1 MTEQAQVTQVPSA
14 GPETDWVGL
23 ARDAYQAS
31 SSYFDANVRHQI
43 EADLRQAQGQHP
55 TGSKYL
61 ADKTRSR
68 LFRPKTRATIRKNEA
83 ACAEAFFTTND
94 VVAIKAEND
103 NDPVQQASAAVM
115 RELLQYRLTKTI
127 PWYLTLV
134 GAYQDAQTVGIAASY
149 QYWEYNAAKGIDR
162 PAVRLI
168 PVENLRFDPGAAW
181 TDPVGTSPYLIELI
195 PMYVGQVKARMRA
208 VDPKTG
214 APKWKTLPDATILTA
229 TTTYGDTIRMQRE
242 GQRTDSKYQP
252 QANSNFNV
260 VWVHKII
267 IEVDEVDY
275 VYYTLGCEHLLSDPL
290 PLKDV
295 YFHGRRP
302 YVIGTSVIETHKTYP
317 ASLPNLT
324 HDVQAEI
331 NEVANQRID
340 NVKLALNKRYFARRG
355 KQVDLRSVTRNVP
368 GSVTL
373 MQDTDDVKVVEFND
387 VTGSSY
393 KEQEVLNL
401 DFDDLAGTF
410 SGSSVQSN
418 RKLNETVGGMNLL
431 NTSANQVA
439 NYQLRTF
446 VETWVEPVL
455 RQLVLLEQH
464 YETDEV
470 LLALCGQAAQ
480 MQRFGFDAVT
490 DEMLLA
496 ETSLSVNVGMG
507 QTNPAE
513 QAKQFINGMTALK
526 DLLGDGAL
534 VKMGVE
540 VGEVIKEIFGK
551 LGYKDGSRFFSQE
564 AKDDPA
570 RQQMQASIDQLQQ
583 ALQAKMPPELLE
595 ATVRKLLAEADRVA
609 AETKSVQAEAVKRG
623 VEASFSA
630 MQGAEVIAAVPGVAP
645 IADELMRSAGYTAP
659 TPAGVDP
666 NYPQPGAPAAGLG
679 IEAVKNR
686 RSGIAFMPGDAS
698 TTVYPPEPPQPATPG
713 IGVRHGIQTQRPDSI
728 AQAAF
733 ADGGLIDDGDDD
745 GYDDVAVPVVVNNQ
759 NSGSGQYSPYDISRN
774 QVPDLMQG
782 GLVRMADGGMIRGA
796 GTGTSDSIAA
806 AAAGQPLAVSN
817 GEYRIPAAVVQALG
831 QDFFAHLVAQ
841 YHTPVGSG
849 SAAAPQPGQAPL
861 DLDQGDFI
869 VPADVV
875 QALGADFFDKLVE
888 MYGGMN

>member
-1 MTEQAQVTQVPSA
+1 MSEPVQATQVPWG
-14 GPETDWVGL
+14 GPDTDWLGL

-31 SSYFDANVRHQI
+31 SSYFDANVRSQI
-43 EADLRQAQGQHP
+43 EADLRQSQGQHP
-55 TGSKYL
+55 IGSKYL

-68 LFRPKTRATIRKNEA
+68 LFRPKTRAMIRKNEA

-103 NDPVQQASAAVM
+103 NDPQQQASAAVI

-134 GAYQDAQTVGIAASY
+134 GAFQDAQTVGIVASY
-149 QYWEYNAAKGIDR
+149 QYWEYNQVKGIDK
-162 PAVRLI
+162 PCVRLLPI
-168 PVENLRFDPGAAW
+168 ENLRFDPAASW

-195 PMYVGQVKARMRA
+195 PMYVGQVKARMRNP
-208 VDPKTG
+208 DPKTG
-214 APKWKTLPDATILTA
+214 APRWHELPDSVILTA

-242 GQRTDSKYQP
+242 GQRTDSKYQQ

-260 VWVHKII
+260 VWVHKVIL
-267 IEVDEVDY
+267 EVDEVDY
-275 VYYTLGCEHLLSDPL
+275 VYYTLGCDHMLSDPV
-290 PLKDV
+290 PLREV

-302 YVIGTSVIETHKTYP
+302 YVVGTCVVETHKIYP
-317 ASLPNLT
+317 ASLPHLT

-340 NVKLALNKRYFARRG
+340 NVKLALNKRYFARRN

-373 MQDTDDVKVVEFND
+373 MQDVDDVKVVEFND

-431 NTSANQVA
+431 NTTANQVA

-455 RQLVLLEQH
+455 RQLVLLEQN

-470 LLALCGQAAQ
+470 VLALCGQAANL
-480 MQRFGFDAVT
+480 QRFGFDAVT
-490 DEMLLA
+490 DEMLMA
-496 ETSLSVNVGMG
+496 ETTLSVNVGMG

-513 QAKQFINGMTALK
+513 QGKQFINGMTALK
-526 DLLGDGAL
+526 ELLGDGTL

-551 LGYKDGSRFFSQE
+551 LGYKDGSRFFSQD

-570 RQQMQASIDQLQQ
+570 RQQMQATIDQLQQ
-583 ALQAKMPPELLE
+583 ALQAKMPPELLA
-595 ATVRKLLAEADRVA
+595 ATVRKLD
-609 AETKSVQAEAVKRG
+609 AETKSTQAEAVKRG
-623 VEASFSA
+623 VESSFSA

-645 IADELMRSAGYTAP
+645 IADELMRSAGYTEP
-659 TPAGVDP
+659 QPAGIDP
-666 NYPQPGAPAAGLG
+666 NFPQPGGAAPGLG
-679 IEAVKNR
+679 IEPVKNR
-686 RSGIAFMPGDAS
+686 RTGIGFLPGDAS
-698 TTVYPPEPPQPATPG
+698 STVYPPNPTPPPTPG
-713 IGVRHGIQTQRPDSI
+713 IGVRQGIQTQRPDSI

-733 ADGGLIDDGDDD
+733 ADGGLVGDDD
-745 GYDDVAVPVVVNNQ
+745 DDDDSAQAGAGAPGYAAGANGYGGNRSPVH
-759 NSGSGQYSPYDISRN
+759 
-774 QVPDLMQG
+774 DLMAQSMFKLANG
-782 GLVRMADGGMIRGA
+782 GLIQGPGS
-796 GTGTSDSIAA
+796 GTSDSIAA
-806 AAAGQPLAVSN
+806 AAGGLPLAVSN
-817 GEYRIPAAVVQALG
+817 GEYRIPAAVVAALG
-831 QDFFAHLVAQ
+831 HDFFEALVAQ
-841 YHTPVGSG
+841 FHAPVSTDG
-849 SAAAPQPGQAPL
+849 APPPAQPGQPPL
-861 DLDQGDFI
+861 PLENGDFI

-875 QALGADFFDKLVE
+875 QALGHDFFDKLIE
-888 MYGGMN
+888 SYGGAA